1 MKKFLINFFL
11 FLAFAFFFYCA
22 GIAFLG
28 EFGSEKFKK
37 NLIYKKSGPGHT
49 YSRLHD
55 AEKVNDVDVLFFGTS
70 LSFRGYDTRILKSQ
84 GIRAFNLGTAGETP
98 IQTEFL
104 IKRYLDKISPRLVV
118 YEINPEWFTLEGME
132 SGFDIISNLPSVDLG
147 ALKLAFRMNDVK
159 IYNNLIYSF
168 LKSNVHRDM
177 DFKEPLEKSG
187 EIYIPGGGYV
197 ESPLMFYSPSEIE
210 PKKLNLRMEQIRAFR
225 RSLSYIEDLAINY
238 ILIWPPVSDELYYS
252 FRNREEIERFFEKRG
267 SFKNYNESLPLV
279 DSLHFSDSRHLNQ
292 EGVKIFNE
300 AVVKFLKENFR

>member
-11 FLAFAFFFYCA
+11 FLAFAFFLYCA

-28 EFGSEKFKK
+28 EFGNDKFKK
-37 NLIYKKSGPGHT
+37 NLIYKRAGPGHT

-70 LSFRGYDTRILKSQ
+70 LSFRGYDTRILKSHD
-84 GIRAFNLGTAGETP
+84 IRAFNLGTAGETP

-104 IKRYLDKISPRLVV
+104 IKRYLDKINPRLVV
-118 YEINPEWFTLEGME
+118 YEINPEWFTLEGVE
-132 SGFDIISNLPSVDLG
+132 SGFDIISNLPTVDWG

-159 IYNNLIYSF
+159 VYNNLIYSF
-168 LKSNVHRDM
+168 LKSDIYGDN
-177 DFKEPLEKSG
+177 DFKEPLEKNG

-197 ESPLMFYSPSEIE
+197 ESPLISYSPSEIE
-210 PKKLNLRMEQIRAFR
+210 PKKLDLRMDQISAFN

-238 ILIWPPVSDELYYS
+238 VLIWPPVSDELYYS
-252 FRNREEIERFFEKRG
+252 LNNRNEIERFFKERG
-267 SFKNYNESLPLV
+267 TFKNYNQSLPLV

-300 AVVKFLKENFR
+300 AVVKFLRENIK